1 MRVTEW
7 SERMNILEAAD
18 ITTISIDEY
27 SFEVRAVDWKGHY
40 KRLRLE
46 PGPRFL
52 NVPLSACVTK
62 GDRVYVSDSMV
73 EVVCKHGNVKIL
85 PLYTAVEKLRLGDLE
100 IDVVIKEI
108 TQRDEYSAYQS
119 LADFHYRGQA
129 LFGRTARLIIR
140 SFYPLFPAVLGYVEI
155 TTPLYMNKARSAI
168 FDAPFR
174 QNGVSWSEWN
184 MEAKRK
190 YINVFARVARCVV
203 YPEFRGLGLG
213 QMLLQHAAEFA
224 RDRWQ
229 VGGLKPLFLEISAD
243 MLKFV
248 PFAAKA
254 GMLDIGDTEGNL
266 ARVYK
271 DMNYLLT
278 NLERVKGGEIVQDTM
293 GIVDKQLS
301 RMNHTLE
308 LVQSEG
314 ISLNELLE
322 KLKRLTEES
331 TLKDFALFHEI
342 VSLPK
347 PTYMRGLTPQAES
360 FLSERVAAINPRC
373 QQSSLQLDMDKI
385 ESGFHLREIAITFRS
400 YVRRTRKSHAIQQA
414 FNISPNSIRNRVL
427 NQFTLDIE
435 PGHIVLIVGPSGS
448 GKTTLLKFLSSRGEL
463 TSDDIEILGEAEFP
477 ENYRPGVFQVIKSR
491 KPLIELMARDG
502 HSIQDALQLMGIVGL
517 SDAYVY
523 LKRFDE
529 LSNGQQYRAMLAQ
542 LIARRANVW
551 LIDEFCANLDPV
563 TANVVADKLQRMARK
578 LEVTLVAAAP
588 HCQYFLHSLQPDIVV
603 NLTSSWDYSIV
614 SGFEFMKS
622 VRSPRVAYMQ
632 PQYLRIKSEFIDD
645 IRKGKKRATI
655 RMGKQQIKHG
665 LLLFQ
670 NGNDYQLVNV
680 KSVRY
685 CHVKSLT
692 EEDAIAD
699 GFANRDELIRKLHE
713 IYPEIRKNQFVTVIT
728 FDIMVIEPG

>member
-1 MRVTEW
+1 
-7 SERMNILEAAD
+7 LEATD
-18 ITTISIDEY
+18 ISTISIDEY
-27 SFEVRAVDWKGHY
+27 SFEVRSVNWKGHY

-46 PGPRFL
+46 PGSRYL

-62 GDRVYVSDSMV
+62 GDRVCLSDSTV
-73 EVVCKHGNVKIL
+73 EVVCNHGNVKIL

-108 TQRDEYSAYQS
+108 TQHDEYSAYQS
-119 LADFHYRGQA
+119 LADFHYRGQT
-129 LFGRTARLIIR
+129 LFGRTARLILR

-155 TTPLYMNKARSAI
+155 TTPLYMNKARSAV

-174 QNGVSWSEWN
+174 QNGISWSEWD

-213 QMLLQHAAEFA
+213 QMLLRHAAEFA

-229 VGGLKPLFLEISAD
+229 VGGIKPLFLEISAD

-254 GMLDIGDTEGNL
+254 GMVHIGDTEGNL

-301 RMNHTLE
+301 RMNQTLK

-314 ISLNELLE
+314 ISLDELLE
-322 KLKRLTEES
+322 KLRHLTEES
-331 TLKDFALFHEI
+331 ALKDFALFHEI

-347 PTYMRGLTPQAES
+347 PTYMQGLTPQAES
-360 FLSERVAAINPRC
+360 FLSERVAAVSPQR
-373 QQSSLQLDMDKI
+373 QTSSLQLGIDKL
-385 ESGFHLREIAITFRS
+385 ESGFRLREFAITFKS
-400 YVRRTRKSHAIQQA
+400 HVRRTKKSHAIQQA
-414 FNISPNSIRNRVL
+414 FNISPNNIRNRVL

-435 PGHIVLIVGPSGS
+435 SGQIVLIVGPSGS
-448 GKTTLLKFLSSRGEL
+448 GKTTLLRFLASRGEL
-463 TSDDIEILGEAEFP
+463 ASGIVEIFGEAEFP
-477 ENYRPGVFQVIKSR
+477 ENYRPGVFQTIKSR
-491 KPLIELMARDG
+491 KPLIEFMTRDG
-502 HSIQDALQLMGIVGL
+502 HSVQEALQLMGIVGL

-542 LIARRANVW
+542 LIAQRANVW

-578 LEVTLVAAAP
+578 LGVTLVAAAP
-588 HCQYFLHSLQPDIVV
+588 HCQYFLHSLQPDRVV

-614 SGFEFMKS
+614 SGSDFMKS
-622 VRSPRVAYMQ
+622 VRSPRVADMQ

-645 IRKGKKRATI
+645 IRKGKKRTTI
-655 RMGKQQIKHG
+655 RIGRQQIKLG

-670 NGNDYQLVNV
+670 NGNDYQIVNV

-692 EEDAIAD
+692 DEDAVAD
-699 GFANRDELIRKLHE
+699 GFANSDELIGKLHE
-713 IYPEIRKNQFVTVIT
+713 IYPGIRKNQFVTIIT
-728 FDIMVIEPG
+728 FDTMVIESE